1 MRVLHGADEGKEF
14 VLSRQALALL
24 PGAPAGANPKVL
36 QPAGL
41 AVGVAA
47 DGAPA
52 VLVRWE
58 DGGES
63 SLPVEEVKRRSDEAP
78 EAHEHAH
85 GGGCGGG

>member
-24 PGAPAGANPKVL
+24 PGAPANANPKVL